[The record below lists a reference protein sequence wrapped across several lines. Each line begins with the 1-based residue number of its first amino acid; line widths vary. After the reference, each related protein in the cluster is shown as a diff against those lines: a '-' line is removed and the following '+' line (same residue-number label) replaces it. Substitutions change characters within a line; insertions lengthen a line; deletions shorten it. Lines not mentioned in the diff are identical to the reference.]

1 MNVMALLAHQEPDI
15 EPIDKA
21 SDCKPVLQLAATI
34 GADGEVGV
42 HHATL
47 IKGKWLVQPNPKSL
61 VPGATRHTAAA
72 T

>member
-1 MNVMALLAHQEPDI
+1 MNVMALLAHKYADVG
-15 EPIDKA
+15 PIDKA
-21 SDCKPVLQLAATI
+21 LDSEPMLQFAAAI